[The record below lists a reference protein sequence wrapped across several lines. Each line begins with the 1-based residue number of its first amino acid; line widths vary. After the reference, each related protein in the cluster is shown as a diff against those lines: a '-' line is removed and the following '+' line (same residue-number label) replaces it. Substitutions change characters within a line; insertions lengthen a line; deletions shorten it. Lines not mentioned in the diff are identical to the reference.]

1 MLKHAKSGLSTP
13 LDEIAEPVP
22 VRDAPMAI
30 IHESP
35 ESLRRKFEARIFG
48 LRDEANQNSAAAVL
62 ADCLTWQLALYI
74 VHYGAVS
81 CSHILKSLGSH
92 VAEIREYEMA
102 QAEANAAKKRG
113 AQTH

>member
-22 VRDAPMAI
+22 VPDAPLAI
-30 IHESP
+30 VRESP
-35 ESLRRKFEARIFG
+35 ESLRRKFEARLFG
-48 LRDEANQNSAAAVL
+48 MRDEANQNSAAAVL

-81 CSHILKSLGSH
+81 CSHILKSLGLH
-92 VAEIREYEMA
+92 VAEIHEYETA
-102 QAEANAAKKRG
+102 QADANAAKKRG